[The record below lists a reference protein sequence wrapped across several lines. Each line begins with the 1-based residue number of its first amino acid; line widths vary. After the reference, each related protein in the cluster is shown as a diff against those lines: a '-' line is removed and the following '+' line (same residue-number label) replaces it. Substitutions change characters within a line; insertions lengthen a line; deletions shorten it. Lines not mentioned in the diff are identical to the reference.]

1 MDLVRMFYNLIP
13 QRQRWAE
20 RQQELAEFIIDET
33 FGVPGV
39 GTVVAGEGTRGRGGA
54 LGRCMRCL
62 IPVSLPARGF
72 FQQNT
77 FASFLKSLGTVGGDD
92 CVVSWGYLW

>member
-1 MDLVRMFYNLIP
+1 MADVVLLLLLLLFVYLGQGMDLVRMFYNLIP

-39 GTVVAGEGTRGRGGA
+39 GTVVAGKG
-54 LGRCMRCL
+54 
-62 IPVSLPARGF
+62 
-72 FQQNT
+72 
-77 FASFLKSLGTVGGDD
+77 
-92 CVVSWGYLW
+92 CV